1 MALPRILLAIPLI
14 AAGIYLPAAGADP
27 APAPANVLGMDHLDF
42 AKDKVT
48 VKCGETLSMVN
59 NSRWVHIIGPGKGGT
74 LVAAPK
80 GVPVTERELV
90 ETDGTYTTGK
100 WTVPGDYTLTC
111 SVHPDMTVEVVVTD
125 CCC

>member
-1 MALPRILLAIPLI
+1 MALPRMLLAVPLI

-27 APAPANVLGMDHLDF
+27 RPAPANVLGMSHLDF
-42 AKDKVT
+42 ATEKVT
-48 VKCGETLSMVN
+48 LRCGDTLSMVN
-59 NSRWVHIIGPGKGGT
+59 NSRWVHIIGPGKDGT
-74 LVAAPK
+74 LVAAPH
-80 GVPVTERELV
+80 GVPVTQRKLI
-90 ETDGTYTTGK
+90 ETNGTYTTGK